1 MTVEEPAKVGGAR
14 HRRDGEPPPL
24 PEPLAVPVA
33 DVHAHLDLM
42 SGDGERA
49 VDDPEID
56 EALALA
62 RAVGVTR
69 VVTIGIDVATSA
81 WAARAAAGRRGL
93 AATVAIHPN
102 EAGRGAATDA
112 ALTAIDDLASHASV
126 RAVGETGIDHFRT
139 ESEDGW
145 ARQEASLRAHAE
157 IAKRHGKPLVV
168 HDRDAHADVLRVLDR
183 ATAPET
189 VVIHAFSGDADFAR
203 ACAERGWICSF
214 AGNSTFKNAQPLR
227 DAAAAL
233 PRELILVETD
243 APFLTPMPYRGRP
256 NAPYLIPLTLR
267 ALAEARGEPVDALA
281 AAVDAT
287 TTRVFGDF

>member
-1 MTVEEPAKVGGAR
+1 MSEPAKVGGAR
-14 HRRDGEPPPL
+14 HKREGEPPPL

-33 DVHAHLDLM
+33 DAHAHLDLM
-42 SGDGERA
+42 GGDGERA

-69 VVTIGIDVATSA
+69 VVTIGIDVPTSA
-81 WAARAAAGRRGL
+81 WAARTAAGRRGL

-102 EAGRGAATDA
+102 EAGKGVATDA
-112 ALTAIDDLASHASV
+112 ALAALDDLASHESV
-126 RAVGETGIDHFRT
+126 RAVGETGLDHFRT
-139 ESEDGW
+139 EDEAGW
-145 ARQEASLRAHAE
+145 LLQEASLRAHAE

-168 HDRDAHADVLRVLDR
+168 HDRDAHADVLRVLDA

-189 VVIHAFSGDADFAR
+189 VVIHAFSGDAEFAR
-203 ACAERGWICSF
+203 ACAQRGWVCSF
-214 AGNSTFKNAQPLR
+214 AGNSTFKNAQSLR
-227 DAAAAL
+227 DAVAAL

-243 APFLTPMPYRGRP
+243 APFLTPMPFRGRP

-267 ALAEARGEPVDALA
+267 ALAEARGEHVDDLA
-281 AAVDAT
+281 RAVDAT